1 MQSWMVRGVDVPWY
15 SQVFSS
21 LIGTADRVAA
31 AQGGS
36 GAAGP
41 RRGARNAGFAAAR
54 NKPGWRTCL
63 FEYDN
68 EFNKV

>member
-54 NKPGWRTCL
+54 NKPASLNTIMNSIK
-63 FEYDN
+63 FDIY
-68 EFNKV
+68 